1 MTIDGWVAE
10 EPEAH
15 LLPHLE
21 RAAATLGLEI
31 RSTRSRDGI
40 FELDLDGNGRGQGE
54 LRAAAL
60 SLIGPIAEASTHVRQ
75 LKEGEFEIVTGMLPG
90 DSPVFATHGHQLR
103 IRFV

>member
-21 RAAATLGLEI
+21 RAAATLGLQI
-31 RSTRSRDGI
+31 RSTRSQNGI
-40 FELDLDGNGRGQGE
+40 FELDLDGNDRSQAE
-54 LRAAAL
+54 LRAAAM
-60 SLIGPIAEASTHVRQ
+60 SLIASIAESSTHVRQ